1 MKKNEKDDSE
11 TSRLLGGQN
20 ASRHVQLET
29 DSVPDVVTYGSATD
43 EHTEQ
48 VVSDTETPAEEEGF
62 SCRRASKRQIL
73 SFICVASLNFS
84 GYCYYSV
91 IAPFFPDEAIKRG
104 ASQTVVGLIFGCF
117 AVVNFLGG
125 LVFGKYL
132 TAIGSRFMLTSGV
145 FVGGSCSVLF
155 GLLEYTEGT
164 TFIVFCFAIRSIEA
178 LGVAGFQTAGTAILT
193 HAFPNNVATVMGS
206 LEIFTGLGLMAG
218 PPIGGVLYDLGG
230 FKTPFMTMGGLLL
243 CCCVFV
249 TVLIPPQP
257 DEQEGKTD
265 VPLLS
270 FFKIPAF
277 LIACGLAIMVAC
289 MLDYIDPVLQPYLI
303 KEFKTS
309 PVRIGLMY
317 LLWAAIYSVLAPA
330 WGRLAD
336 KKKWVPIMVPLG
348 MLVTSVGTLI
358 LGPSP
363 LLTDYVHILP
373 KTEWV
378 NTVGLAV
385 IAVSVGASLTPIVN
399 IMLWAAS
406 DAGMESNFALYGV
419 VSGVMNA
426 FFAIGD
432 LVGPLGSSALSQRFG
447 FPWASTAFG
456 GLVLFYVCNLS
467 RYRNKMLIVVVFYSY
482 NGCLKTRR
490 SLHNSIME
498 VKKDDCETSRLLDG
512 QNGSRHVQLKI
523 DSVPDVI
530 TYGSLTDE
538 HTEQVVSDSDT
549 ETPKKEEGFSCGN
562 ASKRQILSFICVA
575 FLNFAGMS
583 CQAIIAPFFPNEALR
598 RGASQTTVGF
608 VFGCFSGVQFLGGL
622 VFGKFITTVGS
633 RFVLISGVFVAGS
646 CSLLFGFL
654 EYMEGA
660 TFIAFCFAI
669 RTMEALGVSAQI
681 TAATTILTHEFPN
694 NVAKVMGILEIFTGL
709 GMMTGPPIGGVL
721 YNLGGFKL
729 PFFTVGGMMLC
740 CCAVLAVLVPTQ
752 VDEQEEGKVVSLLS
766 LLKIP
771 TVIMACGVTVVL
783 FCTVQY
789 LYPVFQPYVTKEFN
803 VTPAQ
808 VGLYFL
814 LFASVYAVCAPVW
827 GWLADKKKYVRIMMI
842 LGLLV
847 LSAGAL
853 LIGPSPLLTD
863 YLTLLPKTMW
873 MNIIG
878 MVVLALSV
886 GLVSAP
892 LFNVMLWAASDA
904 GMEIDFA
911 TYGLVSGIFG
921 AFMSMGTFIGP
932 TVSSALVEKFGLPW
946 ASTAFSGFILFSM
959 LLVLTF
965 TICESVC
972 KRCRAGPLT
981 EEEVQGLVL
990 TSP

>member
-1 MKKNEKDDSE
+1 MLFKRTMMTTSCGTKTRAGQNINKRPQGVTSHSGVMVVKKDDSE
-11 TSRLLGGQN
+11 TSRLLDGQN
-20 ASRHVQLET
+20 VSRHVRLKA
-29 DSVPDVVTYGSATD
+29 DSAPYVGTYGRVTD
-43 EHTEQ
+43 EHMTCTLE
-48 VVSDTETPAEEEGF
+48 VVNDTESCKTDEGF
-62 SCRRASKRQIL
+62 SCGKLSKRQIL
-73 SFICVASLNFS
+73 SFLCV
-84 GYCYYSV
+84 G
-91 IAPFFPDEAIKRG
+91 
-104 ASQTVVGLIFGCF
+104 
-117 AVVNFLGG
+117 
-125 LVFGKYL
+125 
-132 TAIGSRFMLTSGV
+132 
-145 FVGGSCSVLF
+145 
-155 GLLEYTEGT
+155 
-164 TFIVFCFAIRSIEA
+164 
-178 LGVAGFQTAGTAILT
+178 
-193 HAFPNNVATVMGS
+193 
-206 LEIFTGLGLMAG
+206 
-218 PPIGGVLYDLGG
+218 
-230 FKTPFMTMGGLLL
+230 
-243 CCCVFV
+243 
-249 TVLIPPQP
+249 
-257 DEQEGKTD
+257 
-265 VPLLS
+265 
-270 FFKIPAF
+270 
-277 LIACGLAIMVAC
+277 
-289 MLDYIDPVLQPYLI
+289 
-303 KEFKTS
+303 
-309 PVRIGLMY
+309 
-317 LLWAAIYSVLAPA
+317 
-330 WGRLAD
+330 
-336 KKKWVPIMVPLG
+336 
-348 MLVTSVGTLI
+348 
-358 LGPSP
+358 
-363 LLTDYVHILP
+363 
-373 KTEWV
+373 
-378 NTVGLAV
+378 
-385 IAVSVGASLTPIVN
+385 
-399 IMLWAAS
+399 
-406 DAGMESNFALYGV
+406 
-419 VSGVMNA
+419 
-426 FFAIGD
+426 
-432 LVGPLGSSALSQRFG
+432 
-447 FPWASTAFG
+447 
-456 GLVLFYVCNLS
+456 
-467 RYRNKMLIVVVFYSY
+467 
-482 NGCLKTRR
+482 
-490 SLHNSIME
+490 
-498 VKKDDCETSRLLDG
+498 
-512 QNGSRHVQLKI
+512 
-523 DSVPDVI
+523 
-530 TYGSLTDE
+530 
-538 HTEQVVSDSDT
+538 
-549 ETPKKEEGFSCGN
+549 
-562 ASKRQILSFICVA
+562 

-583 CQAIIAPFFPNEALR
+583 CEAIIAPFFPIEALR

-608 VFGCFSGVQFLGGL
+608 VFGCFSAVQFLGGL

-633 RFVLISGVFVAGS
+633 RFVLIGGTFVAGS

-669 RTMEALGVSAQI
+669 RTMEALGVSAQM

-694 NVAKVMGILEIFTGL
+694 NVAKVMGVLEIFSGL
-709 GMMTGPPIGGVL
+709 GMMTAPPIGGVL

-892 LFNVMLWAASDA
+892 LFNVMLWAASDT

-990 TSP
+990 TYNKVLTSP